1 MFMPTLFTE
10 KLVVDVV
17 INDHQ
22 HTPKLRSLLVLEQ
35 SLNLGSA
42 DQELRQCQMSCKYQ
56 VYNPIL
62 FPSMN

>member
-10 KLVVDVV
+10 KLVVNVV

-22 HTPKLRSLLVLEQ
+22 HTPKLKPLLVLEQ
-35 SLNLGSA
+35 SLNLGSV
-42 DQELRQCQMSCKYQ
+42 DQELHQCQTSYKYQ

-62 FPSMN
+62 SL